1 MENQPA
7 STRRRKRPSAL
18 RIAIP
23 VVVLLVGGYFVLRWI
38 NYNRHFESTDNA
50 QVETHTSPVLA
61 RVAGYLQ
68 QVNIQDYSEVKKGD
82 TLAVIDNAEYQIAVQ
97 QAEADYKQAQ
107 ADYQQTQASIGT
119 AQADLL
125 VAQSNLSNANLNAG
139 ASSTSAEAVLVRRNK
154 AFQDY
159 QRNQALYA
167 EKAITQ
173 KQLEDSKAAYE
184 EAVKQ
189 YEAAVNQSAAV
200 KGGTSTAQ
208 AQIRRA
214 QAQLQS
220 INAQLKRAE
229 SSIDVRKAAL
239 DQARLRLSYTIITAP
254 IDGKIGRKNMEPGQY
269 VQPGQN
275 LCTIVNDDTYWVVAN
290 FKETQIEQMQEGQPA
305 HISLDAYPDL
315 DLNGKV
321 GSLSEATGAKFALL
335 PPDNASGNFV
345 KVTQRVP
352 VRISIDHPEQYKGK
366 LRAGLSAE
374 VEIRVKE

>member
-1 MENQPA
+1 MESQTIKKKKSNP
-7 STRRRKRPSAL
+7 L
-18 RIAIP
+18 RIIIP
-23 VVVLLVGGYFVLRWI
+23 VIIVLVGGFFALRWI
-38 NYNRHFESTDNA
+38 NYNQHFENTDNA

-68 QVNIQDYSEVKKGD
+68 SVNIQDYAEVKKGD
-82 TLAVIDNAEYQIAVQ
+82 TLAVIDNAEYAIAVQ

-107 ADYQQTQASIGT
+107 ADYQQTQASIAT

-125 VAQSNLSNANLNAG
+125 VAQAGLNNANLNAG

-159 QRNQALYA
+159 QRNQALYS

-173 KQLEDSKAAYE
+173 KQLEDSKAAYD

-189 YEAAVNQSAAV
+189 YETALGQTAAV
-200 KGGTSTAQ
+200 KGGTGTAQ
-208 AQIRRA
+208 AQIKRA
-214 QAQLQS
+214 QAQIQS
-220 INAQLKRAE
+220 INAQLKRSE

-239 DQARLRLSYTIITAP
+239 DQAKLRLSYTAIVAP
-254 IDGKIGRKNMEPGQY
+254 IAGKIGRKNIEPGQY

-275 LCTIVNDDTYWVVAN
+275 LCTIINDDTYWVVAN
-290 FKETQIEQMQEGQPA
+290 FKETQIEKMQEGQPVN
-305 HISLDAYPDL
+305 INLDAYPDL
-315 DLNGKV
+315 KLTGKI

-352 VRISIDHPEQYKGK
+352 VRIALDHPEQYKGK

-374 VEIRVKE
+374 VEVRVKE